1 MSILLTNVKMEVE
14 ARKAETVY
22 RMIFSKRIVGTLD
35 GENQATNGTNK
46 NVRK

>member
-22 RMIFSKRIVGTLD
+22 RMIFSKRIVGILD
-35 GENQATNGTNK
+35 GATQATNGTNK
-46 NVRK
+46 SVSK